1 MKKRV
6 VVTGLGCI
14 TPVGHGKEEFW
25 KALMEGRSGVGGITK
40 FDAAEYPTKIAA
52 EVKNF
57 AAEKYMEKKE
67 AKKMDLFVQY
77 AVAGAKL
84 AMEDSKIDAEKIDH
98 EDFGVVLGSGIG
110 GIATFEEQHKK
121 MLEKGP
127 RRISP
132 FFIPMMIVNM
142 ASGQVS
148 MSLGAKGPN
157 TTVVTACASATNA
170 IGDAYKI
177 IERGDAKLMIT
188 GGTEASITPVSI
200 GGFCSMK
207 AMSTANE
214 EPGKASRPFDK
225 NRDGFV
231 MGEGSGILLLE
242 ELDHALERGAE
253 IYGEVIGYGMS
264 ADAYHIT
271 APAPEGEGGK
281 RAMLK
286 ALADGNI
293 PPEAIDYINAHGT
306 GTPYNDQFET
316 MAIKS
321 VFKDH
326 AKNVAISSTKSMTGH
341 LLGAAGGVEAIASL
355 LAIKHG
361 VVPPTI
367 NYETPDEEC
376 DLHYTPNKAEKRTV
390 NYALSNSL
398 GFGGHN
404 ATIVFKKY
412 QD

>member
-14 TPVGHGKEEFW
+14 TPVGHGKEAFW
-25 KALMEGRSGVGGITK
+25 KSLTEGRSGVGEITK
-40 FDAAEYPTKIAA
+40 FDAGEYPTRIAA
-52 EVKNF
+52 EVKDF
-57 AAEKYMEKKE
+57 KPEEYMEKKE

-84 AMEDSKIDAEKIDH
+84 AMEDSKIDVKKVDH
-98 EDFGVVLGSGIG
+98 ENFGVVLGSGIG

-121 MLEKGP
+121 MLDKGP

-170 IGDAYKI
+170 IGEAFKI
-177 IERGDAKLMIT
+177 IERGDANLMIT
-188 GGTEASITPVSI
+188 GGTEASITPISI

-214 EPGKASRPFDK
+214 EPEKASRPFDK
-225 NRDGFV
+225 KRDGFV

-242 ELDHALERGAE
+242 ELEHALERGAE
-253 IYGEVIGYGMS
+253 IYGEVVGYGMS

-281 RAMLK
+281 RAMEK
-286 ALADGNI
+286 ALSDAEI
-293 PPEAIDYINAHGT
+293 SPEAIDYINAHGT
-306 GTPYNDQFET
+306 STPFNDQFET

-326 AKNVAISSTKSMTGH
+326 ADTVAISSTKSMTGH
-341 LLGAAGGVEAIASL
+341 LLGAAGGIEAIASL
-355 LAIKHG
+355 MAIKHS

-367 NYETPDEEC
+367 NYEHPDPDC
-376 DLHYTPNKAEKRTV
+376 DLDYTPNNAQERSV

-404 ATIVFKKY
+404 ATIIFKKY

>member
-25 KALMEGRSGVGGITK
+25 KAITEGRSGIGEITK
-40 FDAAEYPTKIAA
+40 FDATDYPTRIAA
-52 EVKNF
+52 EIKNF
-57 AAEKYMEKKE
+57 KAEEYMEKKD

-84 AMEDSKIDAEKIDH
+84 AMEDSKIDTEKIDY

-110 GIATFEEQHKK
+110 GIGTFEEQHRK

-127 RRISP
+127 GRISP

-177 IERGDAKLMIT
+177 IQRGDATLMIT

-200 GGFCSMK
+200 GGFCAMK
-207 AMSTANE
+207 AMSRSNE
-214 EPGKASRPFDK
+214 EPEKASRPFDK
-225 NRDGFV
+225 KRDGFV

-242 ELDHALERGAE
+242 ELDHALARGAE
-253 IYGEVIGYGMS
+253 IYGEVVGYGMS

-286 ALADGNI
+286 ALSDGNT

-306 GTPYNDQFET
+306 STPYNDQFET

-326 AKNVAISSTKSMTGH
+326 ANKVAISSTKSMTGH
-341 LLGAAGGVEAIASL
+341 LLGAAGGIEAIASV

-361 VVPPTI
+361 IVPPTI
-367 NYETPDEEC
+367 NYENPDEEC
-376 DLHYTPNKAEKRTV
+376 DLNYTPNKAQKRTV

>member
-14 TPVGHGKEEFW
+14 TPVGHGKEAFW
-25 KALMEGRSGVGGITK
+25 KSLTEGRSGVGEITK
-40 FDAAEYPTKIAA
+40 FDAGEYPTRIAA
-52 EVKNF
+52 EVKDF
-57 AAEKYMEKKE
+57 KPEEYMEKKE

-84 AMEDSKIDAEKIDH
+84 AMEDSKIDVKKVDH
-98 EDFGVVLGSGIG
+98 ENFGVVLGSGIG

-121 MLEKGP
+121 MLDKGP

-170 IGDAYKI
+170 IGEAFKI
-177 IERGDAKLMIT
+177 IERGDANLMIT
-188 GGTEASITPVSI
+188 GGTEASITPISI

-214 EPGKASRPFDK
+214 EPEKASRPFDK

-242 ELDHALERGAE
+242 ELEHALERGAE
-253 IYGEVIGYGMS
+253 IYGEIVGYGMS

-281 RAMLK
+281 RAMEK
-286 ALADGNI
+286 ALSDAEI
-293 PPEAIDYINAHGT
+293 SPEAIDYINAHGT
-306 GTPYNDQFET
+306 STPYNDQFET

-326 AKNVAISSTKSMTGH
+326 AKKLAVSSTKSMTGH
-341 LLGAAGGVEAIASL
+341 LLGAAGGIEAIASL
-355 LAIKHG
+355 MAIKHS

-367 NYETPDEEC
+367 NYEHPDPDC
-376 DLHYTPNKAEKRTV
+376 DLDYTPNNAQERSV

-404 ATIVFKKY
+404 ATIIFKKY

>member
-14 TPVGHGKEEFW
+14 TPVGYGKEEFW
-25 KALMEGRSGVGGITK
+25 KSITEGRSGIGKITK
-40 FDAAEYPTKIAA
+40 FDAADFPTQIAA
-52 EVKNF
+52 EVKDF
-57 AAEKYMEKKE
+57 KVEDYMEKKE
-67 AKKMDLFVQY
+67 AKRMDLFVQY

-98 EDFGVVLGSGIG
+98 EEFGVVLGSGIG
-110 GIATFEEQHKK
+110 GIATFEEQHRK

-127 RRISP
+127 GRISP

-170 IGDAYKI
+170 IGEAFKI
-177 IERGDAKLMIT
+177 IERGDAKMMIT

-200 GGFCSMK
+200 GGFCAMK
-207 AMSTANE
+207 AMSTAND
-214 EPGKASRPFDK
+214 EPEKASRPFDNK
-225 NRDGFV
+225 RDGFV

-253 IYGEVIGYGMS
+253 IYGEMAGYGMS

-286 ALADGNI
+286 ALADGNT

-306 GTPYNDQFET
+306 STPYNDQFET

-326 AKNVAISSTKSMTGH
+326 VDNLAISSTKSMTGH
-341 LLGAAGGVEAIASL
+341 LLGAAGGIEAIASV

-361 VVPPTI
+361 IIPPTI
-367 NYETPDEEC
+367 NYEDSDEEC
-376 DLHYTPNKAEKRTV
+376 DLNYTPNKAVKRNV

>member
-6 VVTGLGCI
+6 VVTGIGCI

-25 KALMEGRSGVGGITK
+25 KAITEGRSGLGPITK
-40 FDAAEYPTKIAA
+40 FDAVDYPTKIAA
-52 EVKNF
+52 EVKDFNV
-57 AAEKYMEKKE
+57 EDYMEKKE

-84 AMEDSKIDAEKIDH
+84 AMEDSEINTDNIDH
-98 EDFGVVLGSGIG
+98 EEFGVVLGSGIG
-110 GIATFEEQHKK
+110 GISTFEEQHKK

-170 IGDAYKI
+170 IGEAFKI

-214 EPGKASRPFDK
+214 EPPKASRPFDK

-253 IYGEVIGYGMS
+253 IYGEMIGYGMS

-286 ALADGNI
+286 ALADGNT
-293 PPEAIDYINAHGT
+293 PPEAVDYINAHGT
-306 GTPYNDQFET
+306 STPYNDQFET

-326 AKNVAISSTKSMTGH
+326 AKNLAISSTKSMTGH
-341 LLGAAGGVEAIASL
+341 LLGAAGGIEAIASV

-361 VVPPTI
+361 IVPPTI

-376 DLHYTPNKAEKRTV
+376 DLNYTPNKAVKRTV

-404 ATIVFKKY
+404 ATILFKKF

>member
-14 TPVGHGKEEFW
+14 TPVGHGKEAFW
-25 KALMEGRSGVGGITK
+25 KSLTEGRSGVGEITK
-40 FDAAEYPTKIAA
+40 FDAAQYPTKIAA
-52 EVKNF
+52 EVKDF
-57 AAEKYMEKKE
+57 KAEEYMEKKE

-84 AMEDSKIDAEKIDH
+84 AMEDSNIDQDNINH

-110 GIATFEEQHKK
+110 GIATFEDQHQK

-170 IGDAYKI
+170 IGEAYKI

-214 EPGKASRPFDK
+214 TPEKASRPFDK
-225 NRDGFV
+225 SRDGFV

-242 ELDHALERGAE
+242 ELDHALARGAE
-253 IYGEVIGYGMS
+253 IYGEVVGYGMS

-286 ALADGNI
+286 ALEDRNTA
-293 PPEAIDYINAHGT
+293 PEAVDYINAHGT
-306 GTPYNDQFET
+306 STPYNDQFET

-321 VFKDH
+321 VFQDH
-326 AKNVAISSTKSMTGH
+326 GKKLSVSSTKSMTGH

-367 NYETPDEEC
+367 NYDTPDPEC
-376 DLHYTPNKAEKRTV
+376 DLDYTPNQAKERRV
-390 NYALSNSL
+390 DYAMSNSL

-404 ATIVFKKY
+404 ATILFKKY
-412 QD
+412 RD

>member
-6 VVTGLGCI
+6 VVTGIGCI

-25 KALMEGRSGVGGITK
+25 KAITEGRSGLGPITK
-40 FDAAEYPTKIAA
+40 FDAVDYPTKIAA
-52 EVKNF
+52 EVKDFNV
-57 AAEKYMEKKE
+57 EDYMEKKE

-84 AMEDSKIDAEKIDH
+84 AMEDSEINTDNIDH
-98 EDFGVVLGSGIG
+98 EEFGVVLGSGIG
-110 GIATFEEQHKK
+110 GISTFEEQHKK

-170 IGDAYKI
+170 IGEAFKI

-214 EPGKASRPFDK
+214 EPQKASRPFDK

-253 IYGEVIGYGMS
+253 IYGEMIGYGMS

-286 ALADGNI
+286 ALADGNT
-293 PPEAIDYINAHGT
+293 PPEAVDYINAHGT
-306 GTPYNDQFET
+306 STPYNDQFET

-326 AKNVAISSTKSMTGH
+326 AKNLAISSTKSMTGH
-341 LLGAAGGVEAIASL
+341 LLGAAGGIEAIASV

-361 VVPPTI
+361 IVPPTI

-376 DLHYTPNKAEKRTV
+376 DLNYTPNKAVKRTV

-404 ATIVFKKY
+404 ATILFKKF